1 MLKAHFYTSDVSA
14 RNYVQEFVSI
24 AKSVPVIRDI
34 TVDNTYLSWGRVLKC
49 NVVKIVQYVCRI
61 IILYVQIVKI

>member
-1 MLKAHFYTSDVSA
+1 MLKVPFHTRDDS
-14 RNYVQEFVSI
+14 NYVQEFVSI

-34 TVDNTYLSWGRVLKC
+34 TVHNTYLSWGRVLKC
-49 NVVKIVQYVCRI
+49 NVVKIVQYVCRL